1 MESYTY
7 MSKEAVEAI
16 CDANDRQ
23 VDEAV
28 RRGEDPQYMIG
39 LNDSEFR
46 NLIAVLAWFYENGPE
61 NLNPLEQAADDLPEW
76 AGDFVSSI
84 GETLGVEMI

>member
-7 MSKEAVEAI
+7 MSREAVEAI
-16 CDANDRQ
+16 CDANDQR

-46 NLIAVLAWFYENGPE
+46 NLIAVLAWFYENGP
-61 NLNPLEQAADDLPEW
+61 ADVGAVRADDDLSEW
-76 AGDFVSSI
+76 AGDFVSSM

>member
-7 MSKEAVEAI
+7 MSREAVEAI
-16 CDANDRQ
+16 CDANDRR
-23 VDEAV
+23 VNEAV

-46 NLIAVLAWFYENGPE
+46 NLIAVLAWFYENGPADVGD
-61 NLNPLEQAADDLPEW
+61 EQAAGDLAEW
-76 AGDFVSSI
+76 AGDFASSI

>member
-7 MSKEAVEAI
+7 MSEEAVEAI
-16 CDANDRQ
+16 CNANDRR

-46 NLIAVLAWFYENGPE
+46 NLIAVLAWFYENGPADAGV
-61 NLNPLEQAADDLPEW
+61 EQAAGDLAEW